1 MKRIF
6 AWLFDT
12 DHPLRVAF
20 VCLAIAGLNAY
31 EAMRFDNPN
40 GIMYPMSWLFA
51 GAFVILSIAFLV
63 VAIIEH
69 FSGD

>member
-6 AWLFDT
+6 AWLFNT

-20 VCLAIAGLNAY
+20 VCLTIAGLNVY
-31 EAMRFDNPN
+31 EALRIDNPS
-40 GIMYPMSWLFA
+40 GFMYPMSWLFA
-51 GAFVILSIAFLV
+51 AAAGIASIAFMV

>member
-12 DHPLRVAF
+12 DHPLRVAL
-20 VCLAIAGLNAY
+20 VCLTIAGLNVY
-31 EAMRFDNPN
+31 EALRIDNPN

-51 GAFVILSIAFLV
+51 AAAVIASIAFLV
-63 VAIIEH
+63 VAIIEYL
-69 FSGD
+69 SGD